1 MIIKNFVHLLIIDM
15 GRRFMI
21 KNSSFD
27 KEYFIVLKPEGDVL
41 KLARFLQ
48 KRLVSEFQLYPNN
61 VYPEI
66 HITLDR
72 IYKKKLKD
80 AVKIIKSTLVKYSEI
95 DIFVKNFD
103 CYSFKDNNF
112 LVLNVEENKKLVNF
126 SRELHEKLE
135 KAHISTIDNYKEWRF
150 HISLASTVFAEK
162 QKKFNED
169 FKHLCFRFDG
179 VNTPRS
185 CRANIIEIWKPTLDE
200 DNKLLERFK
209 L

>member
-15 GRRFMI
+15 RRFFMI

-48 KRLVSEFQLYPNN
+48 NRLASEFQLYTDD

-80 AVKIIKSTLVKYSEI
+80 AVQIIKSIIVKYTGI
-95 DIFVKNFD
+95 DIFVEDFD

-135 KAHISTIDNYKEWRF
+135 KADVSTIDNYREWKF
-150 HISLASTVFAEK
+150 HISLASTVFAEN
-162 QKKFNED
+162 QKNFNED
-169 FKHLCFRFDG
+169 FKELCFRFDG

-185 CRANIIEIWKPTLDE
+185 CQANIIEIWRPTLDE
-200 DNKLLERFK
+200 DNKLLKSFK